1 MIQDR
6 IKQFIECK
14 GISNREFERS
24 CGLSNAFV
32 RNVRDTISTKTLEL
46 ILQAYPEINR
56 DWLLTGEG
64 AMLSNSDPP
73 LVVAGDVGTPV
84 YNIDA
89 TCGDYSR
96 PIQFLEEHIIGR
108 VQLPNVSPTA
118 SIIRANGDSMAPHIH
133 DGDWIAVR
141 QVFNLNEI
149 FYGQVYLVI
158 TSENRFLKY
167 VRRDDDEKNY
177 VILRSDNADY
187 DDIRL
192 PKKSIKYMFLVENVL
207 SIQIKV

>member
-1 MIQDR
+1 
-6 IKQFIECK
+6 
-14 GISNREFERS
+14 
-24 CGLSNAFV
+24 
-32 RNVRDTISTKTLEL
+32 
-46 ILQAYPEINR
+46 
-56 DWLLTGEG
+56 
-64 AMLSNSDPP
+64 
-73 LVVAGDVGTPV
+73 
-84 YNIDA
+84 
-89 TCGDYSR
+89 
-96 PIQFLEEHIIGR
+96 
-108 VQLPNVSPTA
+108 
-118 SIIRANGDSMAPHIH
+118 MAPHIH

-167 VRRDDDEKNY
+167 VRRDADEKNY

>member
-6 IKQFIECK
+6 IKQFIEYK

-24 CGLSNAFV
+24 CSLSNAFV

-46 ILQAYPEINR
+46 ILQAYPEIDR

-64 AMLSNSDPP
+64 TMLSNSGPP

-177 VILRSDNADY
+177 VILRSDNPEY

>member
-1 MIQDR
+1 MAEFGRRIGVSAAYVTSMRKSIQPEKLEKIR
-6 IKQFIECK
+6 Q
-14 GISNREFERS
+14 EFP
-24 CGLSNAFV
+24 
-32 RNVRDTISTKTLEL
+32 EL
-46 ILQAYPEINR
+46 DIN
-56 DWLLTGEG
+56 WLLTGV
-64 AMLSNSDPP
+64 SNSDPP

-167 VRRDDDEKNY
+167 VRRDTDEKNY
-177 VILRSDNADY
+177 VILRSDNPEY

>member
-1 MIQDR
+1 M
-6 IKQFIECK
+6 
-14 GISNREFERS
+14 
-24 CGLSNAFV
+24 
-32 RNVRDTISTKTLEL
+32 DTIKERLKYWLSTHDITMAEFGRRIGVSAAYVTSMRKSIQPEKLEK
-46 ILQAYPEINR
+46 IRKEFPELDIN
-56 DWLLTGEG
+56 WLLTGV
-64 AMLSNSDPP
+64 SNSGQP

-167 VRRDDDEKNY
+167 VRRDNDEKNY
-177 VILRSDNADY
+177 VILRSDNPEY